1 MNVPGIRAVPTQQSI
16 ELIRQ
21 VVVVFY
27 QRGETGDRQSCII
40 ELQCNNDFFLHLQK
54 DEQHQ
59 KQSYKTSKFQQES
72 TMTPK

>member
-27 QRGETGDRQSCII
+27 QRGETGDRQTEWYYRLIV
-40 ELQCNNDFFLHLQK
+40 
-54 DEQHQ
+54 
-59 KQSYKTSKFQQES
+59 
-72 TMTPK
+72 